1 MAATT
6 AKIVAGVA
14 GGYLLG
20 RTKKLRLAI
29 TVAGLLAG
37 KKLAADPKSI
47 VDKMVEQ
54 NPELQ
59 HLKGQLTEGLTSAAK
74 ELAVATAASRMEA
87 VTETLQQGL
96 GDKVQG
102 LTGTRED
109 SEDEDSA
116 AEEDEDSAAEEDE
129 DSAAEEDEGS
139 AEEEPD
145 TAEDE
150 SSDEDEASD
159 EDESSDEGSDSEDEE
174 PRRESK
180 KSTAA
185 RTKKAPAKK
194 SSAKKSSAKK
204 TSSRSKSRASKSTAS
219 AR

>member
-29 TVAGLLAG
+29 TIAGLLAG

-47 VDKMVEQ
+47 VDKMVDQ

-87 VTETLQQGL
+87 VTDTLQQGL
-96 GDKVQG
+96 GDQAQKGRDQVKKG
-102 LTGTRED
+102 LGGQSDEADEGAEGDEESATDESADESGDEPEEEPRDEEGSDT
-109 SEDEDSA
+109 EDESPD
-116 AEEDEDSAAEEDE
+116 
-129 DSAAEEDEGS
+129 DEGS
-139 AEEEPD
+139 AD
-145 TAEDE
+145 
-150 SSDEDEASD
+150 
-159 EDESSDEGSDSEDEE
+159 EDEE
-174 PRRESK
+174 PRRQSK
-180 KSTAA
+180 KSASSST
-185 RTKKAPAKK
+185 RKA
-194 SSAKKSSAKK
+194 SAKKSG
-204 TSSRSKSRASKSTAS
+204 TRSRSRSRTSKATAG

>member
-29 TVAGLLAG
+29 TIAGLLAG

-59 HLKGQLTEGLTSAAK
+59 HLKGQLTEGLTGAAK

-102 LTGTRED
+102 LTGNRDD

-116 AEEDEDSAAEEDE
+116 ADEE
-129 DSAAEEDEGS
+129 EGS
-139 AEEEPD
+139 AEEESAEAP
-145 TAEDE
+145 EDE
-150 SSDEDEASD
+150 SPDEASD
-159 EDESSDEGSDSEDEE
+159 ESSDSEEEE

-180 KSTAA
+180 KSTAT

-194 SSAKKSSAKK
+194 ASAKKASAKK
-204 TSSRSKSRASKSTAS
+204 TSSRSKSRASKSTAG